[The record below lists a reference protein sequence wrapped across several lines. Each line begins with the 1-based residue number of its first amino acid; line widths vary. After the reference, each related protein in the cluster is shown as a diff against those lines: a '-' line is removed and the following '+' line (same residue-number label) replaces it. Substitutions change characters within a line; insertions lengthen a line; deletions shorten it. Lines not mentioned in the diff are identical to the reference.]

1 MAEVIYIQKYQV
13 KESKVGSFSF
23 GPCDGKFRNTSK
35 VLSHMAHP
43 DSDTMIKSSRQVDG
57 VNMH

>member
-1 MAEVIYIQKYQV
+1 MPEVIYIEEYLV

-23 GPCDGKFRNTSK
+23 GPCDGRLRNISK

-43 DSDTMIKSSRQVDG
+43 DSDTMVKSSRQVDG